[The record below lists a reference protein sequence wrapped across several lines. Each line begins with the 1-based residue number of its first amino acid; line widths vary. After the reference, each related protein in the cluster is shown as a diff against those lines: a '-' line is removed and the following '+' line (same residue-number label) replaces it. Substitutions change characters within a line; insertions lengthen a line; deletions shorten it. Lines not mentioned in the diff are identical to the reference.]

1 MAAMSLGGALS
12 DTAPCLSMVDLMN
25 GTPRYAVFRGD
36 FALGEDAPQRPN
48 LPDLN
53 LSKFGCWGGF
63 SHQRGAVDNLVGFV
77 LGACRPTKV
86 TGSHAAKVAFAA
98 RVGDLMCRTRSRSI
112 NPLADNHV
120 GRQFAAGGPK
130 LRVAALV
137 ADERPQEA
145 FIALMQQRSFDKSTG
160 APGRATRRAAGSR
173 RPMTD
178 QSRIVCGAQSSL
190 VDRLAAVRDGTY
202 TGCGHL
208 GPLSQVRLSRA
219 RRWVPA
225 RRRVRISISA
235 CVLAQDMG
243 GHP

>member
-1 MAAMSLGGALS
+1 
-12 DTAPCLSMVDLMN
+12 MN
-25 GTPRYAVFRGD
+25 RPLRHAVLRGD
-36 FALGEDAPQRPN
+36 FSLGENAPQRPN

-53 LSKFGCWGGF
+53 LSKFGCWGGL

-86 TGSHAAKVAFAA
+86 TGSHAAKVTLAA
-98 RVGDLMCRTRSRSI
+98 RVRDLMRRTRSRSI
-112 NPLADNHV
+112 NPLANNHV
-120 GRQFAAGGPK
+120 GRHFAAGGPQQ
-130 LRVAALV
+130 RVAALV

-145 FIALMQQRSFDKSTG
+145 FITLMQQRSFDKSTG

-178 QSRIVCGAQSSL
+178 QSRIMCGAQSSL
-190 VDRLAAVRDGTY
+190 MDRLAALWDRTY
-202 TGCGHL
+202 TGIGHL

-235 CVLAQDMG
+235 CASAQDMG